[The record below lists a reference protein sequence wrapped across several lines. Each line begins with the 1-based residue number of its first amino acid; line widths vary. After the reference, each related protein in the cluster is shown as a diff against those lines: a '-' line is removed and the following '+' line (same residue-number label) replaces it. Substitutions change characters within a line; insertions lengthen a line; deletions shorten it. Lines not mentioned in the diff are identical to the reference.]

1 MDEMRS
7 AFESYIVNRPLCKKY
22 GAKLTRGINGE
33 FYKDVRVEGHWHTW
47 KSCWMSIKSQS
58 GETHET

>member
-1 MDEMRS
+1 MDEMRL

-33 FYKDVRVEGHWHTW
+33 FYNDVRVEGTGTLG
-47 KSCWMSIKSQS
+47 KAVGCL
-58 GETHET
+58 